1 MLHLYEIE
9 PVKKY
14 NPDMWKAWDEAQA
27 ERQENNYPA
36 LKGELPDISEYDLIL
51 IGGASW
57 GYTLANP
64 VLSFVRNMDFN
75 GKKVS
80 AFWIFYD
87 HDEKWNADCKAEV
100 EAKGG
105 SYINGLPLPRSLT
118 ANQKK
123 AADAMD
129 QWIRTL

>member
-1 MLHLYEIE
+1 
-9 PVKKY
+9 
-14 NPDMWKAWDEAQA
+14 MWKAWDEAQA

-75 GKKVS
+75 GKKYRHS
-80 AFWIFYD
+80 GHSTITMKSGTRTARL
-87 HDEKWNADCKAEV
+87 KLKRKAVLISTVCRFPEV
-100 EAKGG
+100 
-105 SYINGLPLPRSLT
+105 
-118 ANQKK
+118 
-123 AADAMD
+123 
-129 QWIRTL
+129 